1 MEAHVSRLT
10 AIANASSLL
19 GMSFLLPQTREATV
33 VQVREVSLHGDR
45 YLDFVLQV
53 DEPGSAPLSV
63 RLGAAECPADL
74 AEGDKVQAR
83 ILMGVVVKL
92 ERG

>member
-1 MEAHVSRLT
+1 MAAHVTRLT
-10 AIANASSLL
+10 AVANASSLR
-19 GMSFLLPQTREATV
+19 GMNFLLPQTREATV
-33 VQVREVSLHGDR
+33 MQVREVSLHGDR
-45 YLDFVLQV
+45 YLDLVLQV

-63 RLGAAECPADL
+63 RLGAAECPASL

-83 ILMGVVVKL
+83 IMMGVVVKL